1 MAPPAEPARIA
12 VLGIGQTNLQR
23 LSAFG
28 ARPMM
33 EKNHADLRQGTAAA
47 RFVGGARYA
56 PLTEARLRALVRSV
70 AVCCELLQGD
80 PADWQIRE
88 VGDGNLNL
96 VFIVTSGA
104 AGVVV
109 KQALPY
115 VRLVGES
122 WPLPLDRAH
131 FEREALRMQA
141 AHVPMHVPRVYHFDV
156 EQAAIVMAY
165 LSPHIILRKGLI
177 RRITYPHVA
186 EHLSTFMAQTL
197 FRSSDLSM
205 PAAAKKTAQA
215 LFCHNAALCKIS
227 EDLIFTDPYRVAP
240 LNRWTSP
247 ELDTLAAAFRADA
260 ALKVA
265 VQELKWA
272 FLSRGEA
279 LLHGDLH
286 TGSVMVTETD
296 TRAIDP
302 EFAFFGP
309 IGFDVGALLAN
320 LMLSYF
326 AQDGHPGDPDT
337 IAVYRRWLL
346 DTVEA
351 VWTLFETK
359 FVALWR
365 QSAAGDAFVAE
376 LFSDPAGAEA
386 LDRHRQA
393 TMARIFADSMGFA
406 GAKMARRI
414 LGLAHVE
421 DLESIGDPRIRSACE
436 TKALHLA
443 RNLMLD
449 RAAIGD
455 IKRLRARIEAAALE
469 NP

>member
-1 MAPPAEPARIA
+1 M
-12 VLGIGQTNLQR
+12 V
-23 LSAFG
+23 
-28 ARPMM
+28 
-33 EKNHADLRQGTAAA
+33 DLPTVG
-47 RFVGGARYA
+47 RFVGGAGYA
-56 PLTEARLRALVRSV
+56 PLNEASLRALVARV
-70 AVCCELLQGD
+70 PACRDLLKGD
-80 PADWQIRE
+80 PADWKVRE

-131 FEREALRMQA
+131 FEREALKVQA
-141 AHVPMHVPRVYHFDV
+141 AHAPMHVPQVHHFEP

-165 LSPHIILRKGLI
+165 LSPHIILRKGL
-177 RRITYPHVA
+177 
-186 EHLSTFMAQTL
+186 
-197 FRSSDLSM
+197 
-205 PAAAKKTAQA
+205 
-215 LFCHNAALCKIS
+215 FCQNTALCKIS
-227 EDLIFTDPYRVAP
+227 EDLIFTDPYRVAA

-247 ELDTLAAAFRADA
+247 ELDGLAAAFRADA
-260 ALKVA
+260 PLKIA

-272 FLSRGEA
+272 FLTRGEA

-286 TGSVMVTETD
+286 TGSVMVTKAD
-296 TRAIDP
+296 TRVIDP

-320 LMLSYF
+320 LMLSYL
-326 AQDGHPGDPDT
+326 AQNGHPGEPDA
-337 IAVYRRWLL
+337 IAAYRRWLL
-346 DTVEA
+346 DTIEA
-351 VWTLFETK
+351 VWVGFETK
-359 FVALWR
+359 SLALWR
-365 QSAAGDAFVAE
+365 RSATGDAFVAE
-376 LFSDPAGAEA
+376 LFADPAGAAALEA
-386 LDRHRQA
+386 YRLA
-393 TMARIFADSMGFA
+393 TMTRIFADAVGFA
-406 GAKMARRI
+406 GAKMVRRI

-421 DLESIGDPRIRSACE
+421 DLESIEDPKIRSACE

-455 IKRLRARIEAAALE
+455 VKRLRARI
-469 NP
+469 

>member
-1 MAPPAEPARIA
+1 
-12 VLGIGQTNLQR
+12 VT
-23 LSAFG
+23 
-28 ARPMM
+28 
-33 EKNHADLRQGTAAA
+33 ADLPTVG
-47 RFVGGARYA
+47 RFVGGAGYA
-56 PLTEARLRALVRSV
+56 PLTEASLRALVGNIP
-70 AVCCELLQGD
+70 ACLALLKAD
-80 PADWQIRE
+80 PADWAIRE

-131 FEREALRMQA
+131 FEQEALTIQA
-141 AHVPMHVPRVYHFDV
+141 TYVPMHVPKLYHFGR

-165 LSPHIILRKGLI
+165 LSPHVILRKGLI
-177 RRITYPHVA
+177 RRIKYPQLGD
-186 EHLSTFMAQTL
+186 HLSTFMAEML
-197 FRSSDLSM
+197 FRTSDLGMS
-205 PAAAKKTAQA
+205 ADTKKTAQA
-215 LFCHNAALCKIS
+215 VFCHNAALCKIS
-227 EDLIFTDPYRVAP
+227 EDLIFTDPYRIAP

-247 ELDTLAAAFRADA
+247 ELDGIATAFRADA
-260 ALKVA
+260 PLKVA

-272 FLSRGEA
+272 FLTRSEA

-286 TGSVMVTETD
+286 TGSVMVTEAD
-296 TRAIDP
+296 TRVIDA

-320 LMLSYF
+320 LMLNYL
-326 AQDGHPGDPDT
+326 AQSGRPGEPDT
-337 IAVYRRWLL
+337 IAAYRRWLL
-346 DTVEA
+346 DTIEA
-351 VWTLFETK
+351 VWTGFEAK
-359 FVALWR
+359 FLALWR
-365 QSAAGDAFVAE
+365 SSATGDAFVAE
-376 LFSDPAGAEA
+376 LFADPAGAEA
-386 LDRHRQA
+386 LEAYRRT
-393 TMARIFADSMGFA
+393 TMARIFADSVGFA
-406 GAKMARRI
+406 GAKMVRRI

-421 DLESIGDPRIRSACE
+421 DLESIEDPKIRAGCE

-455 IKRLRARIEAAALE
+455 IKWLCARIEAAGMAGH
-469 NP
+469 